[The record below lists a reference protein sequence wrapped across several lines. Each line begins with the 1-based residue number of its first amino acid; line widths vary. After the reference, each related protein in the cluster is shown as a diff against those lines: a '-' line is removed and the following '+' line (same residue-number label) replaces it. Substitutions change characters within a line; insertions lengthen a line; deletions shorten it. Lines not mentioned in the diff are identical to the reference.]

1 LGADETNV
9 ALTEKILTTLGLD
22 IEKLNIEI
30 FRNCQLYVKKE
41 KQDSNITQQYYSLE
55 LMTNWSSLIKHIYTG
70 FTYDLSKS
78 TYQSL

>member
-30 FRNCQLYVKKE
+30 FRNCQLYVKKRE
-41 KQDSNITQQYYSLE
+41 A
-55 LMTNWSSLIKHIYTG
+55 G
-70 FTYDLSKS
+70 FQHNAAVL
-78 TYQSL
+78 